1 MTLCGEM
8 AVGKDI
14 GLCKDMAASYR
25 HSLPRRFIARKPALL
40 PRNLAR
46 FPAESPRQSPF
57 HAQKC
62 AGTYFARGQ
71 TPDTVRKPRKFCDKR
86 ARDGAPTHV
95 RRNALQN
102 HEAAATRRP
111 DQQCPPRRGCAFVAE
126 RLPR

>member
-8 AVGKDI
+8 AVCKVM

-25 HSLPRRFIARKPALL
+25 HSLPRGFIARKTALL

-46 FPAESPRQSPF
+46 FRAESPRQSPF

-71 TPDTVRKPRKFCDKR
+71 RPVPFENLESLGDKR
-86 ARDGAPTHV
+86 ARDGAPAHD
-95 RRNALQN
+95 RRNGLQN
-102 HEAAATRRP
+102 NEAAATRRA
-111 DQQCPPRRGCAFVAE
+111 DQQCPSRRGRAFVAE
-126 RLPR
+126 R